1 MESIDQSVKT
11 FFDNPIVLGIIAIF
25 ITMYGPRLSPK
36 LPDFVRDA
44 FNNGVFRFI
53 IMVLVIFTGLKD
65 IRLALIISV
74 LFIGIMSIVN
84 TQNIKEDYH
93 NQVQEYYA
101 NYNLFEGNMTEH
113 FEDFHENYADIK
125 SPVANMPQQ
134 PQLMNAN
141 SVPDG
146 NLLNQPE
153 PRVKSNKPKKNVD
166 HNEEEEEDDEELDNA
181 MNELTNVEKDL
192 DNTIN
197 ELDQNNNSNK
207 PSMPSNQ
214 HNNSYKL
221 KKKTDSRVAKYIDTT
236 ISVLKDMDKYS
247 KTPGSGV
254 SEKCQNEIKIPNDKC
269 LREIKSHISA
279 QNLSEIT
286 KNKISRKFE
295 ETKWLDD

>member
-44 FNNGVFRFI
+44 FNSGVFRFI
-53 IMVLVIFTGLKD
+53 IMVLVIFSGLKD

-101 NYNLFEGNMTEH
+101 NYNLFESNMTEH

-125 SPVANMPQQ
+125 SPVSNMPQQ
-134 PQLMNAN
+134 PQLMNPN
-141 SVPDG
+141 SAPNG
-146 NLLNQPE
+146 NLLNQQAPSVK
-153 PRVKSNKPKKNVD
+153 PNKSNKNVD
-166 HNEEEEEDDEELDNA
+166 HNEEEDDEELDNA
-181 MNELTNVEKDL
+181 MNELTKVEKDL
-192 DNTIN
+192 DDTIN

-207 PSMPSNQ
+207 PTMQLNQ
-214 HNNSYKL
+214 HNNSNKL
-221 KKKTDSRVAKYIDTT
+221 KMKTDSRVAKYIDTT
-236 ISVLKDMDKYS
+236 IAVLKDMDKFS
-247 KTPGSGV
+247 KTPGSGI
-254 SEKCQNEIKIPNDKC
+254 SEKCQNEIKIPNEKC